1 MLILHYQVNI
11 IIIDFLP
18 NNQIIISHIDKIL
31 LPTYKDEDHN
41 LILGKVNWWPLMP
54 IQCQ

>member
-18 NNQIIISHIDKIL
+18 NSQIIISHIDKIL

-41 LILGKVNWWPLMP
+41 LILGKVN
-54 IQCQ
+54 